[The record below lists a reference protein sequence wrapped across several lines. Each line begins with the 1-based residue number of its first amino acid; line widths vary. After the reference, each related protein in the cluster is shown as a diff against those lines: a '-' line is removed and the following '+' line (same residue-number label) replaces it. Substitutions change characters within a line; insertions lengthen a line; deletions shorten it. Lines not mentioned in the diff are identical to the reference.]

1 MNNVRPLHRSI
12 RGLSRAPHKME
23 KIKVDPILHEGLT
36 NIALGIW
43 TDCVNAGKTFQDA
56 ILAVY
61 LSGLE
66 NGASA
71 RNYLQKDQANGNQ

>member
-1 MNNVRPLHRSI
+1 MGKAQPIKPMHRSMAGSQVW
-12 RGLSRAPHKME
+12 RCT
-23 KIKVDPILHEGLT
+23 PIGMSSLTVNNDLKHDMT
-36 NIALGIW
+36 NIALSIF

-66 NGASA
+66 NGVST
-71 RNYLQKDQANGNQ
+71 RKGTQ